1 MPLFSIIIPVYNV
14 ENYLHRCIES
24 ILSQPFTDYEV
35 IMVDD
40 GSPDCSGALCD
51 EAAAKDNR
59 IKVIHKEN
67 GGVSTARNAGLDRA
81 QGDYLLFVDA
91 DDELAPSTLQSFA
104 TTIGKWANADVI
116 QGQPVTI
123 GGDKGFIVPRSIN
136 EYNNDHDALTC
147 FLLHTVPWG
156 IWSKAFRRSVIE
168 QNHIR
173 FIPGIIM
180 GEDQLFMYHFQFH
193 ANSYAICPSDVYLY
207 HLDNE
212 TSVMH
217 SVDKTRSYCSEIR
230 VAEEAVLALPH
241 MPNELLYRFV
251 YRFLSYENYS
261 KYMAGRIDKARVS
274 EQIATSYRNIQKGN
288 SPMWAKVMFL
298 YLTLPDAITSNRLFQ
313 SMYYRLINILK

>member
-1 MPLFSIIIPVYNV
+1 MPLFSIIIPVYNA

-24 ILSQPFTDYEV
+24 ILSQPFTDYEI

-40 GSPDCSGALCD
+40 GSPDISGALCD
-51 EAAAKDNR
+51 VAAAKDSR

-67 GGVSTARNAGLDRA
+67 GGVSTARNVGLDCA

-91 DDELAPSTLQSFA
+91 DDELAPGALQSFA

-123 GGDKGFIVPRSIN
+123 GGDKGFVVPRSIN

-156 IWSKAFRRSVIE
+156 IWSKAFRRSIIE

-193 ANSYAICPSDVYLY
+193 ANSYAISPSDVYLY

-217 SVDKTRSYCSEIR
+217 SADKTRSYCSEIR

-261 KYMAGRIDKARVS
+261 KYMAVRIDKAKVS
-274 EQIATSYRNIQKGN
+274 EQIAMSYCNIQKGN
-288 SPMWAKVMFL
+288 SPMWAKFMFL

-313 SMYYRLINILK
+313 SIYYRLLNILK